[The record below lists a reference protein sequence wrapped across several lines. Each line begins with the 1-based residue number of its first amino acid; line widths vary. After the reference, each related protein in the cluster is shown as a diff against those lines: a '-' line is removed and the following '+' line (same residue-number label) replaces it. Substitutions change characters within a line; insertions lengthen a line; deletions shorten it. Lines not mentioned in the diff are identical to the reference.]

1 MLQPISV
8 RTAIVLISILTVCG
22 CGEWPPDEE
31 EAREHFE
38 ENRQDLQL
46 LEQRL
51 AATKY
56 DSVKVSGLK
65 MAEGSY
71 KVERFTRRDTLKD
84 SAEWNQLLMDANV
97 NSVSRDKGAYFFS
110 FGGDPF
116 KGDSSGEIQF
126 MHDSDGGSELIECE
140 SDFEDARCGQCIVK
154 LDDDWWIDY
163 EWYPDNVAPEVT
175 KAHADGEL
183 SDDQYW
189 VAFGN
194 ALDACVYEGYSLIGY
209 EMKPP
214 VQVPPSVPDE
224 TSTQ

>member
-1 MLQPISV
+1 
-8 RTAIVLISILTVCG
+8 
-22 CGEWPPDEE
+22 
-31 EAREHFE
+31 
-38 ENRQDLQL
+38 
-46 LEQRL
+46 
-51 AATKY
+51 
-56 DSVKVSGLK
+56 
-65 MAEGSY
+65 
-71 KVERFTRRDTLKD
+71 
-84 SAEWNQLLMDANV
+84 MDANV

-126 MHDSDGGSELIECE
+126 MHDSDGGPELIECE
-140 SDFEDARCGQCIVK
+140 SDFEDARCGRCIVK

-175 KAHADGEL
+175 KAHDDGEL
-183 SDDQYW
+183 NDDQYW

-209 EMKPP
+209 DVKPP
-214 VQVPPSVPDE
+214 VQVPPSEPNE